1 MANGDPLYH
10 LSKSIEGLSADMREM
25 RGEMGS
31 LRDELA
37 ETRISVAKMQ
47 GHNEGHTEVQVNV
60 DSRRHRARSFF
71 VEIAAAL
78 GVLLGA
84 GAALAQLIHP

>member
-37 ETRISVAKMQ
+37 ETRISVARMQ
-47 GHNEGHTEVQVNV
+47 GLSDGHTEVQVNV
-60 DSRRHRARSFF
+60 DSRRHRTRSFL
-71 VEIAAAL
+71 VEAASAL
-78 GVLLGA
+78 GVILGA
-84 GAALAQLIHP
+84 GAAVIALIHP